1 MDYNSLTDNTGRGL
15 PRIILYIFLAYTMF
29 IQFKFVEVPGM
40 VTLLGALLLGSVFL
54 YTICSHIDIN
64 TYLTREIK
72 GLFVF
77 YLITLVT
84 GVLVSPSISL
94 HLSTWMNSFLYF
106 FIIVSIVYI
115 ANNIK
120 NLKIC
125 MTFVGILILLIAC
138 VFLINPVLYRDT
150 SIAENIRYSIS
161 SKLNVNTLGTYF
173 AFGIWIILCAMTFIK
188 KIRPVGIVCILL
200 MLVAIA
206 KTGSRKSIIGA
217 VILLALWY
225 ILIFMLDY
233 SKNVILKI
241 LITIGLI
248 IGIYFLITQVYSDSM
263 LALRMNQL
271 VETLTSDE
279 SSSYSRIVMYER
291 AYQLFQTNPLFGVGF
306 NGYSYYFGGYSH
318 AAYAEVLACTGL
330 VGTVL
335 YFGVYV
341 TSIVRIIK
349 MIKVCRNNPLL
360 DQEQKMLKLALILW
374 LEMSF
379 MAISIIHIYVIT
391 SFIYMGFLLA
401 MIRIAYNAI
410 LEAYPEYEKY
420 CTGTRISLG
429 GE

>member
-40 VTLLGALLLGSVFL
+40 VTLLGALLLGSVFT

-241 LITIGLI
+241 LI
-248 IGIYFLITQVYSDSM
+248 
-263 LALRMNQL
+263 A
-271 VETLTSDE
+271 
-279 SSSYSRIVMYER
+279 
-291 AYQLFQTNPLFGVGF
+291 F
-306 NGYSYYFGGYSH
+306 N
-318 AAYAEVLACTGL
+318 L
-330 VGTVL
+330 
-335 YFGVYV
+335 
-341 TSIVRIIK
+341 
-349 MIKVCRNNPLL
+349 
-360 DQEQKMLKLALILW
+360 
-374 LEMSF
+374 
-379 MAISIIHIYVIT
+379 
-391 SFIYMGFLLA
+391 
-401 MIRIAYNAI
+401 
-410 LEAYPEYEKY
+410 
-420 CTGTRISLG
+420 
-429 GE
+429 